1 MNQNIYP
8 LRSLPDVRSAR
19 RTKDMTPRPYTTKEI
34 GENKKYL
41 ELLSKDYPS
50 ITSAVNRVVSLS
62 AILNLPKGTEHFLT
76 DIHGEN
82 EAFYHVLQNG
92 SGAVRKK
99 VLEALEQTLTTEDL
113 DDLTTLI
120 YYPKEKLELVKK
132 NKASRYLDNW
142 YELTI
147 YRLVNVCREVATKYT
162 RDKVSRALPASYR
175 YVMEELV
182 LTDESRTDK
191 KDYYNMIIHS
201 IVQSGIADDFITELA
216 EVIKQLAID
225 HLHIIGDI
233 FDRGPGPHLV
243 MEQLMQHHSMDIQW
257 GNHDILWM
265 GAAAGNPA
273 SIANAIRIALRY
285 GNMNVLETAYGIN
298 LLPLATFANRTYG
311 DDEVELFKPKT
322 ATGEN
327 WKNDPDML
335 MMAKMHKAIS
345 IIQFKLE
352 EQIIKKHPDYQMED
366 RLMLDRINY
375 ETGEIK
381 IGKRTYPLKDK
392 SFPTVKPES
401 PEVLSEEESTVVDK
415 LIYAFSN
422 SEILQ
427 RHVRFLY
434 NKGSMYLTYNGN
446 LLFHANMIMN
456 RDGSFKDVSIGG
468 QNFKGKALMDVA
480 DQLARE
486 SYFSSEKDVYD
497 PITDFLWFLWCNKN
511 SPLFGK
517 DKMATFERY
526 YIEDKRTHVENYC
539 EFYQLMADPT
549 TGESTAEAILEEFGI
564 DPKKGHLINGHV
576 PVKSKDGESPIR
588 AGGKQ
593 LVIDGG
599 FAEAY
604 HKATGIAGYTL
615 TYNSYGLLLTSHK
628 PFISVEQA
636 LKDGMGFGDKIEVV
650 ESTFDRIR
658 VLDTDEGKRIQKEI
672 DDLNMLI
679 SAYRRGIIK
688 EKEV

>member
-1 MNQNIYP
+1 MI
-8 LRSLPDVRSAR
+8 
-19 RTKDMTPRPYTTKEI
+19 EI
-34 GENKKYL
+34 ATMSEYSEDTIAHNKRYL
-41 ELLSKDYPS
+41 ELLSKDYPT

-62 AILNLPKGTEHFLT
+62 AIMNLPKGTEHFLT

-113 DDLTTLI
+113 DDLTSLI
-120 YYPKEKLELVKK
+120 YYPKEKLELIKK
-132 NKASRYLDNW
+132 QKAKKYIKNW

-147 YRLVNVCREVATKYT
+147 YRLVKVCRESATKYT
-162 RDKVSRALPASYR
+162 RAKVSNTLPENFR

-191 KDYYNMIIHS
+191 KDYYNMIIHTL
-201 IVQSGIADDFITELA
+201 VECGRAEEFITELS
-216 EVIKQLAID
+216 EVIKRLCID

-243 MEQLMQHHSMDIQW
+243 MEQLMNHHSMDIQW

-273 SIANAIRIALRY
+273 CIANAVRIGLRY
-285 GNMNVLETAYGIN
+285 GNMDVLETAYGIN
-298 LLPLATFANRTYG
+298 LLPLATFANRMYS
-311 DDEVELFKPKT
+311 DDEVDIFKPKN
-322 ATGEN
+322 AKDEN
-327 WKNDPDML
+327 WKNDADMML
-335 MMAKMHKAIS
+335 MAKMHKAIS
-345 IIQFKLE
+345 IIQFKIE
-352 EQIIKKHPDYQMED
+352 EQIINNHPDYQMEN
-366 RLMLDRINY
+366 RRMLSRIDY
-375 ETGEIK
+375 EKGTITLD
-381 IGKRTYPLKDK
+381 GKTYPLKDT
-392 SFPTVKPES
+392 SFPTIDPED
-401 PEVLSEEESTVVDK
+401 PTRLSEEEQAVVDK
-415 LIYAFSN
+415 LVFAFLKSDK
-422 SEILQ
+422 LQ
-427 RHVRFLY
+427 RHIRFLY
-434 NKGSMYLTYNGN
+434 AKGSMYLTYNDN

-456 RDGSFKDVSIGG
+456 EDGSFKDVYLGDS
-468 QNFKGKALMDVA
+468 FYKGKAFMDRC

-486 SYFSSEKDVYD
+486 AYFSASNDNYD
-497 PITDFLWFLWCNKN
+497 PITDFLWFLWCNEN

-526 YIEDKRTHVENYC
+526 FIEDKQTHVETYC
-539 EFYQLMADPT
+539 TFYQLMADKE
-549 TGESTAEAILEEFGI
+549 TGEKTAITILKEFDI
-564 DPKKGHLINGHV
+564 DPDRGHLINGHV

-588 AGGKQ
+588 ANGKQ

-615 TYNSYGLLLTSHK
+615 TFNSYGLLLTSHR
-628 PFISVEQA
+628 PFVSVEQA
-636 LKDGMGFGDKIEVV
+636 LEEGMGFGEKMEIV

-658 VLDTDEGKRIQKEI
+658 VKNTDEGKKLVNEI
-672 DDLNMLI
+672 NDLNMLI
-679 SAYRRGIIK
+679 AAYRKGIIK
-688 EKEV
+688 EKIA